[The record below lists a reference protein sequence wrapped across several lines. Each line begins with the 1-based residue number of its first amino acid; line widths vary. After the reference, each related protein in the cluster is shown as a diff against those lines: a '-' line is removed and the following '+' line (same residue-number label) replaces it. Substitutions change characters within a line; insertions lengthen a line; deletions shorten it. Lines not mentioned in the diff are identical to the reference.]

1 MNDTP
6 RTAFVGHESGDAE
19 WNRSI
24 NRFGRMLA
32 HAQILEREL
41 AEAWATV
48 ALRDAEILSLRDD
61 AARYRKIMAI
71 RGQHIGVPCACQF
84 ADDDETLLKTCNSH
98 RDLFAAKDAEIAQ
111 LRDAARKGE

>member
-1 MNDTP
+1 MNK
-6 RTAFVGHESGDAE
+6 R
-19 WNRSI
+19 I
-24 NRFGRMLA
+24 
-32 HAQILEREL
+32 REL

-111 LRDAARKGE
+111 LRKVLNETADLIQDIASGKGGWAWEEVYVTIDAARKETE

>member
-1 MNDTP
+1 MKE
-6 RTAFVGHESGDAE
+6 R
-19 WNRSI
+19 I
-24 NRFGRMLA
+24 
-32 HAQILEREL
+32 REL

-98 RDLFAAKDAEIAQ
+98 RDLFAAKDAEIAR
-111 LRDAARKGE
+111 LRDALHRISLGAANSGTTKEALGKEARAAINAARKDTK

>member
-1 MNDTP
+1 MSDTP
-6 RTAFVGHESGDAE
+6 RTDAHYKQIYDE
-19 WNRSI
+19 GLGLEYCETELRSW
-24 NRFGRMLA
+24 A
-32 HAQILEREL
+32 EKLEREL